1 MGAPSKALGI
11 GNDELIRLRRDGWSI
26 MKIAHLCNVNRKT
39 VEAALRRTGVSFAQ
53 ANATTFWTPEERQA
67 LQDLAVGGFSN
78 AQIAARLGRTAQAVG
93 AQFQQWMQNERRKA
107 RAKAPGGA
115 PMPIDVSALI
125 PVPADWQT
133 IFGFRAQ
140 HAKKA
145 RTLAEINAVRVA
157 LGVSPYVPVEPY
169 AAYKRRVAA

>member
-1 MGAPSKALGI
+1 MGAPSKALGL
-11 GNDELIRLRRDGWSI
+11 GNEELIRLRRDGWSI

-53 ANATTFWTPEERQA
+53 ANATKFWTPEERETLRDMA
-67 LQDLAVGGFSN
+67 IRGFSN
-78 AQIAARLGRTAQAVG
+78 AQIAARLGRTAQAVN
-93 AQFQQWMQNERRKA
+93 AQWQQWVQHEKRKA
-107 RAKAPGGA
+107 RSKSPTGA
-115 PMPIDVSALI
+115 PMPIDVSALL

-145 RTLAEINAVRVA
+145 QTLAEINAARLA
-157 LGVSPYVPVEPY
+157 LGVSPYAPTEPY